1 MKLLGIDYGRK
12 KIGVAIS
19 EGQLVEPLMVLK
31 IKSQKDILEKLCSL
45 VKGKDVGK
53 IVIGI
58 PGGGMDKEI
67 KEFGKLLQNESK
79 TLVIFQD
86 ETLTTKDAQELSIKA
101 GIKRLKRKEMEDAY
115 SAALILQSYLG
126 Y

>member
-1 MKLLGIDYGRK
+1 MRLLGIDYGRK

-31 IKSQKDILEKLCSL
+31 ISSQKDVLEKLCFLISE
-45 VKGKDVGK
+45 KDIEK
-53 IVIGI
+53 IVIGT
-58 PGGGMDKEI
+58 PGGRMDGEI
-67 KEFGKLLQNESK
+67 KEFGRLLQNKSK
-79 TLVIFQD
+79 ISTVFQD

-115 SAALILQSYLG
+115 SAALMLQSFIG